1 MCVHQQPLPCYT
13 SGTSLLS
20 SDTHPTIESMQIQ
33 FWWQATPTQKMH
45 MLARLNAS
53 ARAVALSG
61 LRTRYPEATQ
71 AELRRRLAGL
81 LLGDELARKAY
92 GELDHAK

>member
-1 MCVHQQPLPCYT
+1 
-13 SGTSLLS
+13 
-20 SDTHPTIESMQIQ
+20 MQ
-33 FWWQATPTQKMH
+33 

-61 LRTRYPEATQ
+61 LRTRYPEVNQ

-81 LLGDELARKAY
+81 LLGEELARKVH

>member
-1 MCVHQQPLPCYT
+1 M
-13 SGTSLLS
+13 SLLF

-33 FWWQATPTQKMH
+33 FWRQATPTQKMQ

-53 ARAVALSG
+53 AHAVALSG
-61 LRTRYPEATQ
+61 LRTRFPEATQ
-71 AELRRRLAGL
+71 GELRRRLAGL
-81 LLGDELARKAY
+81 LLGEELAGKVY

>member
-1 MCVHQQPLPCYT
+1 
-13 SGTSLLS
+13 
-20 SDTHPTIESMQIQ
+20 MQ
-33 FWWQATPTQKMH
+33 

-53 ARAVALSG
+53 ARTVALSG
-61 LRTRYPEATQ
+61 LRTRFPEATP

-81 LLGDELARKAY
+81 LLGDELARKVY

>member
-1 MCVHQQPLPCYT
+1 M
-13 SGTSLLS
+13 SLLS

-33 FWWQATPTQKMH
+33 FWRQATPTQKMQ

-61 LRTRYPEATQ
+61 LRTRFPEATQ
-71 AELRRRLAGL
+71 VELRRRLAGL
-81 LLGDELARKAY
+81 LLGEELAGKVY